1 MSIDKLL
8 EDKAK
13 EYTIGDYQDRAR
25 LIQALKETLRRE
37 CVEDYDKL
45 DPVVRESLDMIMHK
59 IGRIANGNP
68 YKPDHW
74 DDIAG
79 YSLLVV
85 RMLNKR

>member
-37 CVEDYDKL
+37 SVEDYDKL
-45 DPVVRESLDMIMHK
+45 EPVVKESLEMIMHK
-59 IGRIANGNP
+59 IGRIVNGNP
-68 YKPDHW
+68 YELDHW
-74 DDIAG
+74 HDIAG
-79 YSLLVV
+79 YAQLVV
-85 RMLNKR
+85 QMMDKR